1 MLEYFTT
8 TALLCCNKGMAIH
21 RVSSS
26 SRVRVEFELMV
37 ELAHARS
44 IFSFYSPDSN
54 YG

>member
-1 MLEYFTT
+1 MCVVLASLGGDGYSSSFKFE
-8 TALLCCNKGMAIH
+8 
-21 RVSSS
+21 SSS

-44 IFSFYSPDSN
+44 IFSFYSPDSH